1 MNTPYSQTDMTAINA
16 FLDAYQVESH
26 GLACQDVTL
35 NEDGQVIY
43 DVRVDTYGETMF
55 TSVSR
60 RETTDN
66 VLELDV
72 TVIDE
77 KSLIEKLA
85 TLYAFYK
92 QNDETFI
99 REIQNMYKKEN
110 RV

>member
-1 MNTPYSQTDMTAINA
+1 MNTPYSQTDMSAINA
-16 FLDAYQVESH
+16 FLDAYQIESH
-26 GLACQDVTL
+26 GLAAQEVSL
-35 NEDGQVIY
+35 NEDGHLVY
-43 DVRVDTYGETMF
+43 DVRVDAYGDTSF
-55 TSVSR
+55 TSVTR

-66 VLELDV
+66 VLELDA

-92 QNDETFI
+92 QNDDTFI
-99 REIQNMYKKEN
+99 REIQNMYKNEN

>member
-1 MNTPYSQTDMTAINA
+1 MNTPYSQADMTAINA

-26 GLACQDVTL
+26 GLACQETSLDK
-35 NEDGQVIY
+35 DGQLVY

-60 RETTDN
+60 RTTTDN
-66 VLELDV
+66 ILELDV

-85 TLYAFYK
+85 TLYVFYK
-92 QNDETFI
+92 QNDERFI
-99 REIQNMYKKEN
+99 REVQNMYKKEN

>member
-1 MNTPYSQTDMTAINA
+1 MNTPYSQTDMSAINA
-16 FLDAYQVESH
+16 FLDAYQIESH
-26 GLACQDVTL
+26 GLAAQEVSL
-35 NEDGQVIY
+35 NEDGHLVY
-43 DVRVDTYGETMF
+43 DVRVDTYGETSF
-55 TSVSR
+55 TSVTQ

-99 REIQNMYKKEN
+99 REIQNMYKNEN
-110 RV
+110 RI